1 MCPHLFGI
9 TGVALNSMFV
19 CCYLSIVNHAGHM
32 ISPYP
37 VMFPS
42 TLRLVFVSD
51 LHRSNDVKM
60 QLVVIAAAQWFLYY
74 DVVYEFFL

>member
-9 TGVALNSMFV
+9 IGVALNSMFV
-19 CCYLSIVNHAGHM
+19 CCIVNHAGHM

-42 TLRLVFVSD
+42 TLTLVFVSD
-51 LHRSNDVKM
+51 LHRSNDFSREPDR
-60 QLVVIAAAQWFLYY
+60 LLFALDFSAFTGAC
-74 DVVYEFFL
+74 